1 VSVSADDGQ
10 VRVLGELGLF
20 DGCSPD
26 QLGSLASFVSITEYA
41 LGDTL
46 CRQGTVGREFFVI
59 VEGEAAVTI
68 DGVEV
73 GTMGSG
79 CGFAEI
85 ALLAREGRRT
95 ATVTAATP
103 MTMLV
108 LDRVEFAQLLD
119 IAPVVARRV
128 LQDSASSLAHTAL
141 SRRVVAS
148 P

>member
-1 VSVSADDGQ
+1 MSVSADDGQ

-20 DGCSPD
+20 EGCSPD
-26 QLGSLASFVSITEYA
+26 ELGALAAFVSITEYA
-41 LGDTL
+41 VGDTL
-46 CRQGTVGREFFVI
+46 CRQGMVGREFFV
-59 VEGEAAVTI
+59 VVKGEAVVMI
-68 DGVEV
+68 DGIEV
-73 GTMGSG
+73 GTMGPG

-85 ALLAREGRRT
+85 ALLAPEGRRT

-103 MTMLV
+103 MTLLV
-108 LDRVEFAQLLD
+108 LDRVEFAELLD
-119 IAPVVARRV
+119 IAPVIARRV